1 MSDNIYL
8 DEQKAILLE
17 SIRLLWNK
25 NNEFQIY
32 EKDRD
37 KCSDIL
43 FRWFIDDYVP
53 KQVSSQPS
61 NQPSSQ
67 PSNQPSSQPSNQP
80 SSQPSNQPSSQ
91 TRNRTP
97 KSTRTPK
104 LVFKGGEC
112 INMIVNK
119 KFSRKCLYVEGEFV
133 DVIDGTSWQSLNKF
147 AENCKRI
154 YNDMKGVENYKNTL
168 AINAWN
174 HGYVYRNKQWI
185 PILDLPKLSDIPDF
199 DVITPPLDV

>member
-80 SSQPSNQPSSQ
+80 SSQI
-91 TRNRTP
+91 RN
-97 KSTRTPK
+97 RTPK

-112 INMIVNK
+112 INMIVNQ